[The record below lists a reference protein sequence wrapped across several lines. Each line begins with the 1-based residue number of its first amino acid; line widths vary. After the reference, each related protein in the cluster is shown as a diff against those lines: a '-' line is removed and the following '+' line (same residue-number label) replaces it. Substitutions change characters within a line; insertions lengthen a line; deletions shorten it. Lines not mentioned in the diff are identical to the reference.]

1 MPVTGGGFRSSFAL
15 DTSSFMAGIRR
26 AKAEYERRARKAIN
40 LGVMLFEREVKKELS
55 KPGTGR
61 ARRSGRR
68 GHRGGIRILS
78 SRNRASAPGQPPAV
92 DTGRLRSSIAH
103 LVERELLA
111 WVGQVGTDVKYGA
124 YLEFGTTR
132 MAARPF
138 MLTTLERIRPQLLII
153 FAATLG
159 GQ

>member
-1 MPVTGGGFRSSFAL
+1 MAVAGGFRSSFAL

-26 AKAEYERRARKAIN
+26 AKAEYERRARQAIN

-61 ARRSGRR
+61 LYKRRRRR
-68 GHRGGIRILS
+68 GRGQFH
-78 SRNRASAPGQPPAV
+78 RASAEGHPPAS
-92 DTGRLRSSIAH
+92 DMGILRSSITH

-111 WVGQVGTDVKYGA
+111 WVGQVGTDAPYA
-124 YLEFGTTR
+124 RILEFGGYTGRGGATFI
-132 MAARPF
+132 AARPF
-138 MLTTLERIRPQLLII
+138 ILTTLERIRPQLLII

-159 GQ
+159 G